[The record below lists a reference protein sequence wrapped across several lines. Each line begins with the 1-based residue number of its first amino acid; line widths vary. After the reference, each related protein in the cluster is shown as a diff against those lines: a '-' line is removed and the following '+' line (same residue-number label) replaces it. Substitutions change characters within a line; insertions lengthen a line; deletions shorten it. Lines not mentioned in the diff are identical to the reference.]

1 MKKEIKFSFEE
12 YNYDCILESTDKEN
26 IKISIKEDS
35 LPKFSKTINLNEIYE
50 QIRAF
55 KEYSMEEFFS
65 ALDELG
71 KDKIT
76 MSKSSDKYYLE
87 FTFKVLKKE
96 KLLKLE
102 MNEISTSK
110 EEIIQDLLK
119 RCLNNKKR
127 IANLEKEINILKYP
141 KEVIETADNYFN
153 KGIELGKEG
162 KSEEALDYFNKAI
175 KTYPNDSRFYSNR
188 SLTFIFLSKF
198 NEALEDAEKSIS
210 LNPEKVFAYY
220 YKGKALEGL
229 KRNKEALDAYKLGL
243 EKDKNNEALIQAIK
257 ELKLN

>member
-71 KDKIT
+71 KDKLT

-110 EEIIQDLLK
+110 EEIIQDLLN
-119 RCLNNKKR
+119 RCLNNKK
-127 IANLEKEINILKYP
+127 K
-141 KEVIETADNYFN
+141 
-153 KGIELGKEG
+153 
-162 KSEEALDYFNKAI
+162 
-175 KTYPNDSRFYSNR
+175 
-188 SLTFIFLSKF
+188 
-198 NEALEDAEKSIS
+198 
-210 LNPEKVFAYY
+210 
-220 YKGKALEGL
+220 
-229 KRNKEALDAYKLGL
+229 
-243 EKDKNNEALIQAIK
+243 
-257 ELKLN
+257 